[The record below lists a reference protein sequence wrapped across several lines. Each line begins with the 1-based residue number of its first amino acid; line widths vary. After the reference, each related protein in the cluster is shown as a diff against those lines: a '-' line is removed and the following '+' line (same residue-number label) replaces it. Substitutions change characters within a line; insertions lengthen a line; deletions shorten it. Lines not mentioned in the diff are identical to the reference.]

1 MKVKNWM
8 TLDPF
13 VLTADQPIKVAV
25 QQQVE
30 NRIRHMP
37 VVRDDA
43 LVGILTDRDLK
54 RALPSVMAGA
64 TPEEYRAF
72 MERTLV
78 SEVMT
83 RNPVTCEPETDMR
96 DAVRIFVEHKFGAI
110 PVVENGR
117 VVAILCQTDALRALL
132 NLLEEST

>member
-1 MKVKNWM
+1 MKVRDWM
-8 TLDPF
+8 TTDPF
-13 VLTADQPIKVAV
+13 LLTADQPIKVAV

-37 VVRDDA
+37 VILDGE

-72 MERTLV
+72 MEGTAV
-78 SEVMT
+78 SKVMT
-83 RNPVTCEPETDMR
+83 PNPVTCTPDTDLR
-96 DAVRIFVEHKFGAI
+96 EAVRIFVEHKFGAI
-110 PVVENGR
+110 PVVEDGQ

-132 NLLEEST
+132 SLLEEQR

>member
-1 MKVKNWM
+1 MKVKRWM

-13 VLTADQPIKVAV
+13 VLVADQPIKVAV

-37 VVRDDA
+37 VVRDNE

-83 RNPVTCEPETDMR
+83 PNPVTCEPETDLC
-96 DAVRIFVEHKFGAI
+96 DAVRIFVEQKFGAI

-132 NLLEEST
+132 NLLEGST